1 MCVLVPEC
9 MSPYPMYD
17 PETSLQFSLQ
27 DTSFS
32 YCCIFSLSFYSS
44 FMYYYMLVFFFSP
57 KVRFCYIVQASLEL
71 VTFLPRLLLGAE
83 MCVYIPLHLNLII
96 IYVRLKCRI

>member
-1 MCVLVPEC
+1 MVIVENTGAIEKRKGEFFHILNRQPVI
-9 MSPYPMYD
+9 
-17 PETSLQFSLQ
+17 
-27 DTSFS
+27 TSFWFQKGS
-32 YCCIFSLSFYSS
+32 YYLAMTVQELSYSG
-44 FMYYYMLVFFFSP
+44 
-57 KVRFCYIVQASLEL
+57 QASLEL